1 VTTHVSPCPPTS
13 EPAPGP
19 GRMEGFFEA
28 IADRWPDRIAV
39 EADGETVRYRELEA
53 RANRLAHLLAARDVG
68 PGDRVAVLLPRSGR
82 TYVAILG
89 VLKAG
94 ATLVPLDPGSPADR
108 VAHVVDDAEVAV
120 VLTVRALADRVTGAA
135 VVVLDE
141 AGDELA
147 AARPTRPAPRP
158 AVGTA
163 YVIFTSG
170 SSGRPKGVAVSHA
183 SIANFLTV
191 IPGVYDVRPDDRVHQ
206 GMTISFDFS
215 IEEIW
220 SAWAVGA
227 TVVAGPDDERAFGAD
242 LGEHLATRRITV
254 LCAVPTLL
262 ATVPTELPDL
272 RTVLVGGEACP
283 GEIVERWARPGRRLL
298 NTYGPTEATVT
309 ATWCELHPGR
319 PVTIGRPLPTYTAEL
334 TDPDDPAHP
343 PVADGEV
350 GEITLGGP
358 GVALGYL
365 GRPELTA
372 EKFVVHPGT
381 GERVYR
387 TGDLGRLDE
396 HGEIVYLGRADAE
409 VKVRG
414 RRVDLGEIES
424 VLLADHEVAAA
435 VVALDQASGE
445 LAAYVV
451 DPAAG
456 VADADT
462 RRHRLHAVAA
472 ERLPPYM
479 VPATLDVLAALP
491 TQASGK
497 VDRSALPPP
506 TGSRFVGSA
515 AAGDTP
521 APGPESRIA
530 GVMAS
535 VLGLEAVPATA
546 DFFDDLG
553 GHSLLAARVV
563 TALREAGFGVAVRD
577 LYAHPH
583 VRGLAAVLHDRPP
596 AAAPAEPP
604 LRHSARRVAVAGGAQ
619 AVALYLVLLALT
631 LPASVVYWWNDGVV
645 SPAVLLEILAAGTA
659 TYLGVR
665 WLLPVLLVRPLTL
678 ALRPGTYRLWGTVYL
693 RLWAVD
699 LLLRLSP
706 LPVLAGGP
714 FASPYLR
721 LLGARVGRRVHLAA
735 SAVSA
740 PCLLRLDDDASLG
753 YGVSLRPWQVRG
765 GRVEVGVITVGARA
779 VVGTGTVLAPGSRVG
794 VDAVIGEQ
802 SVLSRDG
809 HVPAG
814 ATVAGSPPVPVDVAD
829 PMLGAMGRARP
840 ARGWRWYHVVPAIV
854 GVVGLEAAAVL
865 MVVPTVVAVWAALLA
880 WGVLAGLVA
889 TLLSGPLFVL
899 TVCAIVAGGRRLLL
913 PRTPVGVHP
922 VRSGLG
928 LRKWLADALLV
939 DSLTFTNSL
948 YATLYTPGW
957 MRLLGA
963 RIGPGA
969 EISTVAHVDP
979 DLLDLGAGSFVADM
993 AGVGSAVF
1001 ARGRML
1007 LRPTVVGERAFV
1019 GNAALLPGGTRA
1031 GSGSLVGV
1039 ATAPPAVVGRDSS
1052 WLGSPAIH
1060 LPRRED
1066 SGSHPDS
1073 ETFRP
1078 SRRRVRRRLALEF
1091 VRASL
1096 PASLLGLAVYLHL
1109 TALSTVADGR
1119 PLWVPAFVAPFLAA
1133 AASALVIAYVAAVKH
1148 HVVGTY
1154 RPRTAPLW
1162 DEFVRRSEFVTGL
1175 YEAAAV
1181 PAGLDLLTG
1190 TPFLPGALRLL
1201 GARIGRRVWLATTY
1215 LTEFD
1220 LVEVGD
1226 DAAVGRE
1233 VSLQTHLFE
1242 DRVMK
1247 LSTVRVEAGATVGD
1261 RSIVL
1266 YDGEVGAGAE
1276 LGPLSLVMK
1285 GEQLAARSR
1294 SGGIPAEAVAA

>member
-1 VTTHVSPCPPTS
+1 VTTHVSPCPTT
-13 EPAPGP
+13 PAPPAGP
-19 GRMEGFFEA
+19 ERMEGFFET
-28 IADRWPDRIAV
+28 IVDRAPHRIAV
-39 EADGETVRYRELEA
+39 EADDEA
-53 RANRLAHLLAARDVG
+53 VTYGDLDGRANRLADLLTGRGIGA
-68 PGDRVAVLLPRSGR
+68 GDRVAVLLPRSGR

-89 VLKAG
+89 VLKSG

-108 VAHVVDDAEVAV
+108 VSAVVEDAEVAAV
-120 VLTVRALADRVTGAA
+120 VTVRALADRVVDAS
-135 VVVLDE
+135 VLVLDE
-141 AGDELA
+141 AADELA
-147 AARPTRPAPRP
+147 AASPARPAPRP

-183 SIANFLTV
+183 SIANFLAV
-191 IPGVYDVRPDDRVHQ
+191 VPEVYDVRPDDRVHQ

-227 TVVAGPDDERAFGAD
+227 TVVAGPDDERAFGDD
-242 LGEHLATRRITV
+242 LGAHLADRRISV

-283 GEIVERWARPGRRLL
+283 AEIVERWARRGRRLL

-309 ATWCELHPGR
+309 ATWCELVPGR

-334 TDPDDPAHP
+334 TDPDDACHP
-343 PVADGEV
+343 VVPDGEV

-372 EKFVVHPGT
+372 EKFVVHPDT
-381 GERVYR
+381 GERRYR

-414 RRVDLGEIES
+414 HRVDLGEIES
-424 VLLADHEVAAA
+424 VLLADDEVGAA
-435 VVALDQASGE
+435 VVTLDPGSGD

-451 DPAAG
+451 DPAG
-456 VADADT
+456 RDVDAT
-462 RRHRLHAVAA
+462 ARRHRLHTVATD
-472 ERLPPYM
+472 RLPAYM
-479 VPATLDVLAALP
+479 VPATLDVLGGLP

-497 VDRSALPPP
+497 VDRTALPAPEGP
-506 TGSRFVGSA
+506 RLVGA
-515 AAGDTP
+515 TVAGDAP
-521 APGPESRIA
+521 APGPEARIA
-530 GVMAS
+530 DVVAT
-535 VLGLEAVPATA
+535 VLGLESVPASA

-553 GHSLLAARVV
+553 GHSLLAARTV
-563 TALREAGFGVAVRD
+563 TALRAAGFGVAVRD
-577 LYAHPH
+577 LYAHPD
-583 VRGLAAVLHDRPP
+583 VRGLAAALHDRP
-596 AAAPAEPP
+596 ATAAPADPP
-604 LRHSARRVAVAGGAQ
+604 ERHPGRRVAAAGGVQ
-619 AVALYLVLLALT
+619 AVGLYLVLFALT
-631 LPASVVYWWNDGVV
+631 LPASVVYWWNDGTT
-645 SPAVLLEILAAGTA
+645 SPLVLLEILAAGTA

-665 WLLPVLLVRPLTL
+665 WLLPALLVRPLTL
-678 ALRPGTYRLWGTVYL
+678 RLRPGTYRLWGAVYL

-714 FASPYLR
+714 FAAPYLR
-721 LLGARVGRRVHLAA
+721 LLGARVGRRVHLASA
-735 SAVSA
+735 AVSA
-740 PCLLRLDDDASLG
+740 PVLVRLGDDASLG

-765 GRVEVGVITVGARA
+765 GRVEVGAITVGERA
-779 VVGTGTVLAPGSRVG
+779 VVGTGSVLAPGSTVG
-794 VDAVIGEQ
+794 VDAAVGEQ
-802 SVLSRDG
+802 SVLSRDAT
-809 HVPAG
+809 VEAG
-814 ATVAGSPPVPVDVAD
+814 AVVAGSPPVPASTDDA
-829 PMLGAMGRARP
+829 MLGALGRARP
-840 ARGWRWYHVVPAIV
+840 ARGWRWYHLVPALA

-899 TVCAIVAGGRRLLL
+899 TVCAVVAGGRRLLL

-969 EISTVAHVDP
+969 EVSTVAHVDP
-979 DLLDLGAGSFVADM
+979 DLLDLGRGSFVADM
-993 AGVGSAVF
+993 AGVGSATF

-1007 LRPTVVGERAFV
+1007 LRPTEVGERAFV

-1031 GSGSLVGV
+1031 GAGSLVGV
-1039 ATAPPAVVGRDSS
+1039 ATAPPAEVGRDSS

-1060 LPRRED
+1060 LPRREP
-1066 SGSHPDS
+1066 SESHPDS
-1073 ETFRP
+1073 ETFLP
-1078 SRRRVRRRLALEF
+1078 SRRRVRRRLAVEF

-1109 TALSTVADGR
+1109 TVLSAVAGGR
-1119 PLWVPAFVAPFLAA
+1119 PLWVPALVAPLLAA
-1133 AASALVIAYVAAVKH
+1133 GASALVIGYVAAVKH

-1190 TPFLPGALRLL
+1190 TPFLPRALRLF
-1201 GARIGRRVWLATTY
+1201 GAHIGRRVWLGTTY

-1220 LVEVGD
+1220 LVDVGD

-1242 DRVMK
+1242 DRIMK
-1247 LSTVRVEAGATVGD
+1247 LSTVRIGAGASVGD
-1261 RSIVL
+1261 RSVVL
-1266 YDGEVGAGAE
+1266 YDGAVGEGAE

-1285 GEQLAARSR
+1285 GEHLAAGSR
-1294 SGGIPAEAVAA
+1294 SHGIPAEAVAA

>member
-1 VTTHVSPCPPTS
+1 
-13 EPAPGP
+13 
-19 GRMEGFFEA
+19 MEGFFEA
-28 IADRWPDRIAV
+28 VVDRWPDRVAV
-39 EADGETVRYRELEA
+39 EADGEAVRYRDLEA

-68 PGDRVAVLLPRSGR
+68 AGDRVAVLLPRSGS

-94 ATLVPLDPGSPADR
+94 ATLVPIDPGSPADR
-108 VAHVVDDAEVAV
+108 VAHVVVDAEVAL
-120 VLTVRALADRVTGAA
+120 VLTVRALADRVTRAG
-135 VVVLDE
+135 VIVLDE

-147 AARPTRPAPRP
+147 AASAARPAPRP
-158 AVGTA
+158 DVGTA

-183 SIANFLTV
+183 SIANFLAV

-242 LGEHLATRRITV
+242 LGEHLAHRRITV

-283 GEIVERWARPGRRLL
+283 AEIVERWARPGRRLL

-309 ATWCELHPGR
+309 ATWCELTPGR

-334 TDPDDPAHP
+334 TDPDHPDHP

-372 EKFVVHPGT
+372 ERFVLHPDT

-387 TGDLGRLDE
+387 TGDLGRLDAD
-396 HGEIVYLGRADAE
+396 GEIVYLGRADAE

-414 RRVDLGEIES
+414 HRVDLGEIES
-424 VLLADHEVAAA
+424 VLLADEEVGAA
-435 VVALDQASGE
+435 VVALDPASGD

-451 DPAAG
+451 DPVG
-456 VADADT
+456 RPVTDPDA
-462 RRHRLHAVAA
+462 RRHRLHRVATD
-472 ERLPPYM
+472 RLPAYM
-479 VPATLDVLAALP
+479 VPATLDVLTVLP

-497 VDRSALPPP
+497 VDRSALPAPVGP
-506 TGSRFVGSA
+506 RFVG
-515 AAGDTP
+515 AGVTGDAP

-530 GVMAS
+530 DVVAG
-535 VLGLEAVPATA
+535 VLGLESVPATA

-553 GHSLLAARVV
+553 GHSLLAARTV
-563 TALREAGFGVAVRD
+563 TALRAAGFGVAVRD
-577 LYAHPH
+577 LYAHPD
-583 VRGLAAVLHDRPP
+583 VRSLAAALHDRPTT
-596 AAAPAEPP
+596 AAPAEPP
-604 LRHSARRVAVAGGAQ
+604 LRHSDRRVAFAGGVQ
-619 AVALYLVLLALT
+619 AVGLYLVLLALT

-665 WLLPVLLVRPLTL
+665 WVLPVLLVRPLTL
-678 ALRPGTYRLWGTVYL
+678 FLRPGTYRLWGAVYL

-714 FASPYLR
+714 FAAPYLR
-721 LLGARVGRRVHLAA
+721 LLGARIGRRVHLAA
-735 SAVSA
+735 ATVSA
-740 PCLLRLDDDASLG
+740 PVLLRLGDDASLG
-753 YGVSLRPWQVRG
+753 YGVSLRPWQVRA
-765 GRVEVGVITVGARA
+765 GRVEVGAITVGERA
-779 VVGTGTVLAPGSRVG
+779 AVGTGTLLAPGSRVG
-794 VDAVIGEQ
+794 ADAVVGEQ
-802 SVLSRDG
+802 SVLARDG
-809 HVPAG
+809 DVPAG
-814 ATVAGSPPVPVDVAD
+814 ATVAGSPPVPAAAAD
-829 PMLGAMGRARP
+829 PMLAALGRARP
-840 ARGWRWYHVVPAIV
+840 ARGWRWYHLPPAV
-854 GVVGLEAAAVL
+854 AGVVGLEAAAVL
-865 MVVPTVVAVWAALLA
+865 MVVPTVVAVWAALLT

-899 TVCAIVAGGRRLLL
+899 TVCGIVAAGRRLLL
-913 PRTPVGVHP
+913 PRTPVGVHA

-969 EISTVAHVDP
+969 EVSTVAHVDP
-979 DLLDLGAGSFVADM
+979 DLLDLGGGSFVADM
-993 AGVGSAVF
+993 AGVGSATF
-1001 ARGRML
+1001 ARGWML
-1007 LRPTVVGERAFV
+1007 LRPTEVGERAFV

-1031 GSGSLVGV
+1031 ESGSLVGV
-1039 ATAPPAVVGRDSS
+1039 ATAPPPVVGRDSA

-1060 LPRRED
+1060 LPRREA
-1066 SGSHPDS
+1066 SEEHPDS

-1078 SRRRVRRRLALEF
+1078 SRRRVRRRLAVEF

-1109 TALSTVADGR
+1109 TVLSSVADGQ
-1119 PLWVPAFVAPFLAA
+1119 PLWVPALVAPVMAA
-1133 AASALVIAYVAAVKH
+1133 TASALVIGYVAAVKH
-1148 HVVGTY
+1148 HVVGAY

-1181 PAGLDLLTG
+1181 PAGLALLTG
-1190 TPFLPGALRLL
+1190 TPFLPGALRLF
-1201 GARIGRRVWLATTY
+1201 GARIGARVWLGTTY

-1220 LVEVGD
+1220 LVDLGD
-1226 DAAVGRE
+1226 DATVGRE
-1233 VSLQTHLFE
+1233 ASLQTHLFE

-1247 LSTVRVEAGATVGD
+1247 MSTVRVAPGATVGD

-1266 YDGEVGAGAE
+1266 YDGEVGEGAE

-1285 GEQLAARSR
+1285 GEHLAAGSRSR
-1294 SGGIPAEAVAA
+1294 GIPAEAVAA